1 MFNKIKSGL
10 RLFQNSPYFLPTTL
24 SLVIGI
30 ASSAAALFSNLTIF
44 PIISGL
50 FFVIFFV
57 IVLLT
62 QMDLSEIK
70 LKNTLEPD
78 HFKIIT
84 KNMKEAVII
93 YTPEFKI
100 TTFNPAAEKIF
111 GIKEEEIKNQ
121 TISPGFMKN
130 EKLKP
135 LVQVIFPSLAP
146 TVRQISESGWPQIT
160 EISTENGLNLVSIF
174 SKTVNKK
181 QNSTSF
187 VKIIQNKTKEKNISE
202 AKSTFTTGL
211 TQQTQEPLKEIS
223 SIFKEIKEKIK
234 NGSGLDIET
243 INKGIQTSNML
254 IKTIKNLSEINKL
267 EEGKYIYEFK
277 ETNLSDLV
285 KEIAEKAKDVAESYG
300 VSISVSSIDKASS
313 VIDPQK
319 ITAVISTLIDNAIKY
334 NSTGGS
340 VDVSLINKNNFAEIV
355 VSDTGIGIQKN
366 ELDKIFQKFYRTKEG
381 AKTVPLGS
389 GLGLYIAKKIIEK
402 HKGNIWAE
410 SIPGRGS
417 SFHLTLPINP

>member
-1 MFNKIKSGL
+1 
-10 RLFQNSPYFLPTTL
+10 
-24 SLVIGI
+24 
-30 ASSAAALFSNLTIF
+30 
-44 PIISGL
+44 
-50 FFVIFFV
+50 
-57 IVLLT
+57 
-62 QMDLSEIK
+62 
-70 LKNTLEPD
+70 
-78 HFKIIT
+78 
-84 KNMKEAVII
+84 MKEAVII

>member
-1 MFNKIKSGL
+1 MFNKIKTGFRFL
-10 RLFQNSPYFLPTTL
+10 QNSPYFLPTTL
-24 SLVIGI
+24 SLVIGA
-30 ASSAAALFSNLTIF
+30 ASSAAAFFSNLTIF

-50 FFVIFFV
+50 FFIIFFV
-57 IVLLT
+57 VVVLT
-62 QMDLSEIK
+62 QIELSEIK

-84 KNMKEAVII
+84 ENMKEAVII

-146 TVRQISESGWPQIT
+146 MVKQISESGWPQIT
-160 EISTENGLNLVSIF
+160 EMSTENGLNLIAVF

-187 VKIIQNKTKEKNISE
+187 IKIIQNKTKEKNISE
-202 AKSTFTTGL
+202 SKSIFTTNF
-211 TQQTQEPLKEIS
+211 TQQTQEPLKEIIN
-223 SIFKEIKEKIK
+223 IFKEAKEKIK
-234 NGSGLDIET
+234 KGSNLDIET
-243 INKGIQTSNML
+243 INKGIQTSNLL

-277 ETNLSDLV
+277 EINLSDLV
-285 KEIAEKAKDVAESYG
+285 REITEKAKDVAESYG
-300 VSISVSSIDKASS
+300 VSVSLSSIDKALSI
-313 VIDPQK
+313 VDPQK

-334 NSTGGS
+334 NNNGGS
-340 VDVSLINKNNFAEIV
+340 VDVSLTNKDNFAEII

-366 ELDKIFQKFYRTKEG
+366 ELEKIFQKFYRTKEG
-381 AKTVPLGS
+381 IKTAPLGG

-417 SFHLTLPINP
+417 SFHLTLPIQN